1 MHPEAMI
8 ATLKSLKLF
17 GMAQAIDDLAQQ
29 SSPAWQ
35 GAESVLDS
43 LLKAEVAEREVRS
56 INDQT
61 KVARFPVHRDLV
73 GFEFHESTV
82 NEALVRSLHRGDFI
96 DDAHNVVLIG
106 GPGTGKTHLATAIGL
121 QAIVHQHRRVR
132 FFGVDPLSWIPDPFR
147 RRIPRCPQHELPIH
161 RPSGNR

>member
-1 MHPEAMI
+1 MI

-17 GMAQAIDDLAQQ
+17 GMAHDCRDAGGRAKQDARAEAIDALAQQ

-43 LLKAEVAEREVRS
+43 LLKAAVAEREVRS

-61 KVARFPVHRDLV
+61 KVARCPVHRDLV
-73 GFEFHESTV
+73 GFECQPPALVGFECHASTV
-82 NEALVRSLHRGDFI
+82 NEALVRSLHRGDCI

-106 GPGTGKTHLATAIGL
+106 GPGTGTTHLATAIG
-121 QAIVHQHRRVR
+121 
-132 FFGVDPLSWIPDPFR
+132 
-147 RRIPRCPQHELPIH
+147 
-161 RPSGNR
+161 